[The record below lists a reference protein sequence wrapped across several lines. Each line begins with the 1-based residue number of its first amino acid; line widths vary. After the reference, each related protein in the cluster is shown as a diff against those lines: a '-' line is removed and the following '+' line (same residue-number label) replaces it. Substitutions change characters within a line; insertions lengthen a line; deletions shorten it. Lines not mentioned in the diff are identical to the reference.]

1 MEKYFEIL
9 FPVFAMAFL
18 AAGWMAIQLLAK
30 KSGTKNHIDN
40 GGSCCGGC
48 ERKEDCDNPDP
59 NKTGKVAP
67 EF

>member
-9 FPVFAMAFL
+9 SPIFAMAFL
-18 AAGWMAIQLLAK
+18 AAGWMAVQLLAK

-40 GGSCCGGC
+40 LGSCCGGC
-48 ERKEDCDNPDP
+48 ERKEDCDKPEP
-59 NKTGKVAP
+59 NKTGKAAP